1 MNLVLPA
8 HAWARKGGYR
18 YIAVPLLT
26 LFTELINVLQ
36 QLEAEK
42 SDLERSVAELKLKC
56 EVIETRENERR
67 AAEERKHAD
76 EVSYLK
82 KYTEQL
88 KVQLDTYLTSGKKG
102 PPGTAVVGSADT
114 KPSV

>member
-1 MNLVLPA
+1 VITI
-8 HAWARKGGYR
+8 HA
-18 YIAVPLLT
+18 
-26 LFTELINVLQ
+26 LQ

-76 EVSYLK
+76 EVTYLK

-88 KVQLDTYLTSGKKG
+88 KVQLDAYLISGKKG
-102 PPGTAVVGSADT
+102 PPGTAAGASTDS
-114 KPSV
+114 KPAA